1 MILRNFISLRAFTV
15 YMETH
20 CGLKFH
26 FSQFDRSE
34 ICTEVSFT
42 TPKVMWTLTMK
53 LPQTEVK
60 FYPEVK
66 SQTGLSSLR
75 VSCKRPLKS
84 ESLYI
89 FAMEHLRQREKN
101 EMRTYLLCMKKGLSS
116 VDGKIINKWKY
127 KFVSFILNLLGRLVK
142 LKRWPIIL
150 EFRLM
155 KKQKAI

>member
-1 MILRNFISLRAFTV
+1 
-15 YMETH
+15 
-20 CGLKFH
+20 
-26 FSQFDRSE
+26 
-34 ICTEVSFT
+34 
-42 TPKVMWTLTMK
+42 MK

-127 KFVSFILNLLGRLVK
+127 KLVSFILNLLGRLVK
-142 LKRWPIIL
+142 LKRWPIIS